1 MMTTNN
7 YQSNSSLFDNGTLI
21 KLYEYG
27 HDSSGRFS
35 HINVSYGLVDVRR
48 TKSNFYAKN
57 AEGICSGYQRIPTQK
72 RIEGITNE
80 FSKARLAPITVAVIN
95 GNAEIIDGQGRDTA
109 VKSLYR
115 QKKIDNFYVPCTI
128 LENATEDDCG
138 VLFAKQDDGTV
149 QIDNKS
155 KTKVMAAH
163 NDNETVDFLNHL
175 VKNGLPVYNN
185 QTKEIHNEFNALST
199 YRNIYNSFES
209 NNDMETFDRIIKVIS
224 DVWVTD
230 EASGRMIMP
239 KALNNMIIKAF
250 SEFYKKFK
258 NDINDKSFIT
268 RLQSYTP
275 QDVLDVIDDNAP
287 KNKRVARITDK
298 KTPMVKAIVSIY
310 NSKRQTKPL
319 MF

>member
-1 MMTTNN
+1 M
-7 YQSNSSLFDNGTLI
+7 
-21 KLYEYG
+21 
-27 HDSSGRFS
+27 
-35 HINVSYGLVDVRR
+35 
-48 TKSNFYAKN
+48 
-57 AEGICSGYQRIPTQK
+57 
-72 RIEGITNE
+72 
-80 FSKARLAPITVAVIN
+80 
-95 GNAEIIDGQGRDTA
+95 
-109 VKSLYR
+109 
-115 QKKIDNFYVPCTI
+115 
-128 LENATEDDCG
+128 
-138 VLFAKQDDGTV
+138 FAKQDDGTV

-185 QTKEIHNEFNALST
+185 LTKEIHNEFNALST
-199 YRNIYNSFES
+199 YRNIYNGFES
-209 NNDMETFDRIIKVIS
+209 NNDMETFDRIIKIIS
-224 DVWVTD
+224 AVWVTD

-268 RLQSYTP
+268 RLQTYTP
-275 QDVLDVIDDNAP
+275 QDVLDVIEDNAP
-287 KNKRVARITDK
+287 KNKKVARITDK
-298 KTPMVKAIVSIY
+298 KTPMIKAIVSIY